1 MAVERH
7 EPVCDTLFL
16 QVMVTSDGCRGLL
29 IPMVG
34 EPLPDPAHM
43 AQMAG
48 GAEGCKVPERMGA
61 AADRRSPEVEVRR
74 SGVERGATPGAPVV
88 LPLKDGPD
96 GLVREIRVSD
106 RHIVEVH
113 RGTSPALGHH
123 AEKLFFQMIYFT
135 DLHRVTTPEK
145 RDLYR

>member
-7 EPVCDTLFL
+7 EPVSDTRFL
-16 QVMVTSDGCRGLL
+16 QGMVTSDGFRGLL

-43 AQMAG
+43 VQVAG

-74 SGVERGATPGAPVV
+74 SGVERGAAPGAPVV
-88 LPLKDGPD
+88 LPLKDGLD
-96 GLVREIRVSD
+96 SLVREIRISD

-113 RGTSPALGHH
+113 RGMSPALRYH
-123 AEKLFFQMIYFT
+123 AEKLFFQMIYLT
-135 DLHRVTTPEK
+135 VLHRVTTPEK